1 MKTYL
6 IHILQQSAPPL
17 LGAPVLQKPQ
27 GPSSHTVSYMPC
39 LHFQDYFAVVVVV
52 VVVASEKHALSARR
66 SFNGLC
72 WASFLLGPRSV
83 SNERPNVAPQTR
95 RVPPPRQKMV
105 MNSILALQDASEP
118 HS

>member
-1 MKTYL
+1 MVKTYL

-17 LGAPVLQKPQ
+17 LGAPVLQKTQ

-39 LHFQDYFAVVVVV
+39 MHFQDYFAVVVVV
-52 VVVASEKHALSARR
+52 VVVVAVTGAGASEKHALSALR

-95 RVPPPRQKMV
+95 RVPPPRQKW
-105 MNSILALQDASEP
+105 
-118 HS
+118 